1 MNLYE
6 FNKAGY
12 ASLPAMSS
20 DRIMANTEALTNWII
35 DKTALKS
42 GGRYWMI
49 LNHDIHYY
57 TMYVWKNTNAQTFA
71 LDVVD
76 LMQDLGALKSI
87 EPTENED
94 AYEFWITGDDG
105 ETRMY
110 LFFNYDQGVIEI

>member
-1 MNLYE
+1 
-6 FNKAGY
+6 
-12 ASLPAMSS
+12 
-20 DRIMANTEALTNWII
+20 
-35 DKTALKS
+35 
-42 GGRYWMI
+42 MI

-57 TMYVWKNTNAQTFA
+57 TMYVWKNVNAKDFA

-76 LMQDLGALKSI
+76 LMQDLGTLKSI